1 MQSASVNAMIILIQA
16 SLPNTPSDTRINI
29 IKQTEESNSSHHQG
43 QRFPRPERDGR
54 AMRYHIGIDLGGTN
68 IAAGVVDE
76 DFRLLAKAG
85 VPTRAGRSPDEI
97 VYDMIETAKEAA
109 AKAGIPFTE
118 FTSLGVGMPSY
129 VNPKT
134 HLLVHSNNL
143 GWKNLPIYDYFE
155 KYTDLPVYIENDA
168 NCAVLGETLAGAAGK
183 CKNVIMLT
191 LGTGVGG
198 GIILDNKVYAGA
210 DLLGAE
216 LGHIKLVYDGVLC
229 SCGQKGCL
237 ESYCSATALIRQAK
251 EAAAEEPGSL
261 LYQLCNGQFDKIN
274 GEMIFQAK
282 REGDRIAN
290 ELTAQYTDYLAAGIS
305 TFITIFRPE
314 MIILGGGIAEAGELL
329 FDSLNEKIRENTFAA
344 AETGVPLAVKARL
357 GNHAGI
363 IGAAFLEAY
372 ASKR

>member
-1 MQSASVNAMIILIQA
+1 
-16 SLPNTPSDTRINI
+16 
-29 IKQTEESNSSHHQG
+29 
-43 QRFPRPERDGR
+43 
-54 AMRYHIGIDLGGTN
+54 MRYYIGIDLGGTN

-76 DFRLLAKAG
+76 DFRLLAKAD
-85 VPTRAGRSPDEI
+85 VPTRAGRSADEI
-97 VYDMIETAKEAA
+97 VCDMIKTAKEAA
-109 AKAGIPFTE
+109 AMAGIPFTE

-155 KYTDLPVYIENDA
+155 KYTNLPVYIENDA

-210 DLLGAE
+210 DMLGAE
-216 LGHIKLVYDGVLC
+216 LGHIKLVYDGVMC
-229 SCGQKGCL
+229 SCGQRGCL
-237 ESYCSATALIRQAK
+237 ESYCSATALVRQAK
-251 EAAAEEPGSL
+251 EAAAKEPDSL

-274 GEMIFQAK
+274 GEMIFRAK
-282 REGDRIAN
+282 REGDRLAN

-329 FDSLNEKIRENTFAA
+329 FGPLNEKIRENTFAA
-344 AETGVPLAVKARL
+344 AQIGVPLAVKAKL
-357 GNHAGI
+357 GNNAGI
-363 IGAAFLEAY
+363 IGAAFLEVY
-372 ASKR
+372 APKR